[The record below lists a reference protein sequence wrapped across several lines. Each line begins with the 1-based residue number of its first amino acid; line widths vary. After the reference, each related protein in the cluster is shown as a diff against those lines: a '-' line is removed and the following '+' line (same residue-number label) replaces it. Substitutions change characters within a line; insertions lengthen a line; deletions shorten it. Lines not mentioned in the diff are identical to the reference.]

1 MLSGGLKK
9 ALTENPLSV
18 FLTHDNKS
26 FKTATNHDE
35 PHLRHKL
42 GPLFRHDENK
52 ACNQMRVVGLLTRSE
67 QARNWH

>member
-1 MLSGGLKK
+1 MGMLSGGLKR

-52 ACNQMRVVGLLTRSE
+52 ACNLSTNACGRR
-67 QARNWH
+67 ADKI